1 MEKKKLY
8 RSRTDKKLLGVL
20 GGFAQ
25 YFGIDATIL
34 RLVYVL
40 LSIFVL
46 GSPIIIYL
54 VVALVIPE
62 EPENFNNDNNGQPP
76 YQDGNFTNFN

>member
-1 MEKKKLY
+1 MEKKLC
-8 RSRTDKKLLGVL
+8 RSRSDKKLLGVL

-34 RLVYVL
+34 RIIYVL

-46 GSPIIIYL
+46 GCPVIIYL
-54 VVALVIPE
+54 IAALVMPE
-62 EPENFNNDNNGQPP
+62 GE
-76 YQDGNFTNFN
+76 

>member
-34 RLVYVL
+34 RIVYVL
-40 LSIFVL
+40 LSLFVI
-46 GSPIIIYL
+46 GCPVIIYL

>member
-34 RLVYVL
+34 RVIYVL
-40 LSIFVL
+40 LSLFVI
-46 GSPIIIYL
+46 GCPIIIYL
-54 VVALVIPE
+54 IVALVIPE
-62 EPENFNNDNNGQPP
+62 EPENFNNGNDNS
-76 YQDGNFTNFN
+76 YQDGNFTDIN

>member
-34 RLVYVL
+34 RIVYVL
-40 LSIFVL
+40 LSLFVI
-46 GSPIIIYL
+46 GCPVIIYL

-62 EPENFNNDNNGQPP
+62 EPENFNNDSDGQPP
-76 YQDGNFTNFN
+76 YQDGNFTNYN